1 MLAAVRRTVRSAA
14 APAIAAL
21 AAVVAAICF
30 AAALCAG
37 AIAAPASPPAPAGPP
52 ALDEILAGYVKARGG
67 LGALNGTHS
76 MRAAGTMTLG
86 SAAPVPFTLEVRR
99 PDKIRLEYRT
109 GSATVVR
116 AYDGKHGFSL
126 VLREGAPIEPKPMSP
141 EEERLAAE
149 QADLA
154 GPLILPKTKGNKVEW
169 IGEEVLDGR
178 RTFALKVTP
187 KGRTPRT
194 IWLDAETLLNVQEEG
209 TRRAGSTDV
218 AYVIRTADWRK
229 VGEAGK
235 EARIAVPFRIETGLK
250 DGRDRQ
256 VFVFETVEL
265 DVSLPNARFA
275 PPVESKR

>member
-1 MLAAVRRTVRSAA
+1 MLAAVRRVVRKAA
-14 APAIAAL
+14 VPGSPVAIPALVVLVIAAL
-21 AAVVAAICF
+21 ASAVVL
-30 AAALCAG
+30 AAAPPTLD
-37 AIAAPASPPAPAGPP
+37 AILS
-52 ALDEILAGYVKARGG
+52 GYVEARGG
-67 LGALNGTHS
+67 LGALNGTHT
-76 MRAAGTMTLG
+76 MRASGTMTLG
-86 SAAPVPFTLEVRR
+86 GAAAVPFTLEVRR
-99 PDKIRLEYRT
+99 PDRIRLEYRA
-109 GSATVVR
+109 GGATVVR
-116 AYDGKHGFSL
+116 AYDGKQGFSV
-126 VLREGAPIEPKPMSP
+126 VLREGAPIDPKPMTP
-141 EEERLAAE
+141 DEARVAAE

-154 GPLILPKTKGNKVEW
+154 GPLVLPKTKGNKVEW

-235 EARIAVPFRIETGLK
+235 AARIAVPFRIETGLK

-256 VFVFETVEL
+256 VFVFEKVEL
-265 DVSLPNARFA
+265 DVSLSNARFA
-275 PPVESKR
+275 PPVESER